1 MLLGAEGVQEVNQGE
16 AIFMPP
22 ASVRPRVQLG
32 CTVEEIFPVGTTPGD
47 AHVNGL
53 SAASVYGL
61 YDGEQYVLT
70 WHEGRGA
77 VLLREGATGTS
88 LLRVRL
94 LCPMPY
100 APWDFQTIISKRGI

>member
-1 MLLGAEGVQEVNQGE
+1 
-16 AIFMPP
+16 MPP

-32 CTVEEIFPVGTTPGD
+32 CTVEEIFPAGFPPGNVHGT
-47 AHVNGL
+47 GL

-88 LLRVRL
+88 LLRVRPL
-94 LCPMPY
+94 YPMSC
-100 APWDFQTIISKRGI
+100 ALWDFCIKCTQVLDPMEALEFGF